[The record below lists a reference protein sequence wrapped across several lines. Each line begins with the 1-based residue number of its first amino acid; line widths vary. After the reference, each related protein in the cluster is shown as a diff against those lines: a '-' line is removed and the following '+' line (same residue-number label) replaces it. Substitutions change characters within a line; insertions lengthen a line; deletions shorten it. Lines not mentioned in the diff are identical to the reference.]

1 MLLWVTILSGKEN
14 MVDSNV
20 IRLRA
25 HHICC
30 LPFWSGAMEGRGSRF
45 EEKEAATKSLMQSA
59 VDQPVMVIEGTD
71 ELCSE
76 CPLCV
81 DGRCTSPN
89 GDEDA
94 VRKWDAIL
102 LKELGVDFN
111 TCLTCRQ
118 WRDLIE
124 PKLPYKLCQRC
135 RWRELCRVGSS
146 LP

>member
-1 MLLWVTILSGKEN
+1 MMMSEKDNV
-14 MVDSNV
+14 SNSTV
-20 IRLRA
+20 MRLRA

-30 LPFWSGAMEGRGSRF
+30 LPFWTGAMEGRGSRF
-45 EEKEAATKSLMQSA
+45 EEKEAAIKALFRSA
-59 VDQPVMVIEGTD
+59 ADREVAVIEGVD

-81 DGRCTSPN
+81 DGRCASPD

-102 LKELGVDFN
+102 LSGLGIDFN
-111 TCLTCRQ
+111 TRLTCRQ

-124 PKLPYKLCQRC
+124 PKLPYKLCRRC
-135 RWRELCRVGSS
+135 RWQSRCRVGSGLQS
-146 LP
+146 VD